1 MACEQHHDA
10 ALSIADKPEKM
21 KKKIKSLSIEVE
33 GQTVEEAIKKA
44 LQELKISRN
53 KVHIDV
59 LSEEQKGLFGMPGA
73 KPAKVRVSLVKDEKK
88 LDKKAKT

>member
-1 MACEQHHDA
+1 
-10 ALSIADKPEKM
+10 M
-21 KKKIKSLSIEVE
+21 KKKIKSVSIEAE
-33 GQTVEEAIKKA
+33 GQTVEEAIQKA

-53 KVHIDV
+53 KVRIDI

-73 KPAKVRVSLVKDEKK
+73 KPAKIRVSLIKDEKH